1 MNDNEINN
9 YPVESNREPTEEV
22 NLGQNENKVLKEVFS
37 FNWFTF
43 VMGVAFWFWWCEGN
57 VDWIFYIYLAIVV
70 LIHELGHVIIGTS
83 FGCRIKVMQVFFIPF
98 LTYMPKQAPESG
110 RWRNIVW
117 SLGILPFG
125 GVTMFTTQGDG
136 NIGDKPAWQRLLISA
151 AGVLFNFAT
160 FLILYIALQFT
171 SRGGYELFMPLASV
185 SLILGILNIIP
196 VYPLDGGA
204 IVFALFEIITGK
216 KPSPKFTMIC
226 GRIGFIFIIIFF
238 LFFPEWLN
246 RILDIVFGALF

>member
-1 MNDNEINN
+1 MNENEINN
-9 YPVESNREPTEEV
+9 YQEVNNHEPTEEA
-22 NLGQNENKVLKEVFS
+22 NLDQNENKVPKEGFS

-43 VMGVAFWFWWCEGN
+43 VLGVAFWFWWCEGN
-57 VDWIFYIYLAIVV
+57 VDWFFYIYLAIVV
-70 LIHELGHVIIGTS
+70 LIHELGHVIMGTS
-83 FGCRIKVMQVFFIPF
+83 FGCRIREMQVFFIPF
-98 LTYMPKQAPESG
+98 LTYMPKQVPEG
-110 RWRNIVW
+110 GLWRNIKW
-117 SLGILPFG
+117 SLGVLPLG
-125 GVTMFTTQGDG
+125 GVTMFTTQGDD

-160 FLILYIALQFT
+160 FLILYIAMQFT
-171 SRGGYELFMPLASV
+171 SSGGYEVFMPLASV

-226 GRIGFIFIIIFF
+226 GRIGFIFIIFF
-238 LFFPEWLN
+238 FWFFPEWLN